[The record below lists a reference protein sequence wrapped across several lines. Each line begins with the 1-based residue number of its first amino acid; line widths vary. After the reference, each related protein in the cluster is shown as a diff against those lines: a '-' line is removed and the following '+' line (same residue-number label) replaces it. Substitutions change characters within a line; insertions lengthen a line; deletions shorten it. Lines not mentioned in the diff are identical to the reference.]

1 METGNK
7 RFSIED
13 IFNLVEMEHKV
24 IAISFVPD
32 SKSYSQ
38 YKDGITL
45 IQITN
50 FTLEEIL
57 YRIQNKH
64 FTYGEVRG
72 KGYNNTPSISK
83 DVIPIV
89 FNTKDIWEIEHR

>member
-24 IAISFVPD
+24 IDISFVPD

-45 IQITN
+45 IQVAN

-57 YRIQNKH
+57 YRIQNKD
-64 FTYGEVRG
+64 FTYGEVLG
-72 KGYNNTPSISK
+72 KGYNNTPPISK

-89 FNTKDIWEIEHR
+89 FNTKDIEEIGHR